1 MADVPV
7 AITTPSSGKG
17 DEPLLATQRRITPS
31 WTVGF
36 LKGKLETMTG
46 IPPGSQRLLLKS
58 PGKPDTWL
66 DADDETVGSYGLY
79 RGCEIEV
86 HDTRPPSARPN
97 FDDLSSVQKFELP
110 QEAYEKLPGSVLAW
124 KKEQK
129 LGRFDPNAK
138 SPMDLYAE
146 QGRKD
151 QEEVEK
157 RGIATSRRAIILP
170 SSPPHL
176 RRGTVQYIGPVPEIA
191 FKPLGNKRP
200 DEDYTGPV
208 PLWVGIQLDEPT
220 GKNDGSVNGKRY
232 FDCPP
237 NYGVFVK
244 PERVEVGDFPPLED
258 LNDEDM
264 EEI

>member
-1 MADVPV
+1 M
-7 AITTPSSGKG
+7 S
-17 DEPLLATQRRITPS
+17 L
-31 WTVGF
+31 
-36 LKGKLETMTG
+36 
-46 IPPGSQRLLLKS
+46 
-58 PGKPDTWL
+58 
-66 DADDETVGSYGLY
+66 
-79 RGCEIEV
+79 
-86 HDTRPPSARPN
+86 
-97 FDDLSSVQKFELP
+97 
-110 QEAYEKLPGSVLAW
+110 
-124 KKEQK
+124 
-129 LGRFDPNAK
+129 
-138 SPMDLYAE
+138 
-146 QGRKD
+146 
-151 QEEVEK
+151 
-157 RGIATSRRAIILP
+157 GIATSRRAIILP